1 MKPKITLVAASA
13 ALLLVATGCSNKEE
27 PKPRVEPSALIEK
40 NEALPSWVNT
50 ESKDI
55 FTAVGS
61 ARYKNQTY
69 TQQKAEAQ
77 LIADAALAEKIEKR
91 INSLMKVYHQS
102 TGQGDAT
109 LEDVFQKT
117 SSSIASQT
125 ISGVVV
131 KDIFIAK
138 DGEMFVRVVIDPKYL
153 NGIVSGS
160 FQTNK
165 IAWQQTQADKAFSTL
180 EKEAKAYRDEKNIM
194 PSSSANTQPDINTSK
209 GA

>member
-1 MKPKITLVAASA
+1 MKPRITLVAASA
-13 ALLLVATGCSNKEE
+13 ALLLVATGCSNKEG
-27 PKPRVEPSALIEK
+27 PKPRLEPSALIEK

-77 LIADAALAEKIEKR
+77 LSAGAELAEKIEKR
-91 INSLMKVYHQS
+91 IDSLMKLYHQS
-102 TGQGDAT
+102 TGQQDAV

-125 ISGVVV
+125 LSGVVV
-131 KDIFIAK
+131 KDVYIAK
-138 DGEMFVRVVIDPKYL
+138 DGEMFVRVGIDPQYL
-153 NGIVSGS
+153 INTVNNSLN
-160 FQTNK
+160 TNRT
-165 IAWQQTQADKAFSTL
+165 AWQQTQAGKAFTTL
-180 EKEAKAYRDEKNIM
+180 EKEAKNYRDEKSIVPVVKPVELNSTI
-194 PSSSANTQPDINTSK
+194 